1 MKLSVPWSVKGI
13 RPEARETAREAARRS
28 GMSLG
33 EWLNTVILHQAA
45 EDGSDYDDD
54 EVVDSRELT
63 AVNQKLDDLSR
74 KIEHFARKSAKGPE
88 AYAPKPREQDDSG
101 QIAALIDRLDRRLDQ
116 FVSQSRPI
124 ESPPVQPQIHH
135 HMHPAM
141 QPPMQP
147 HPVMQQQPPMPRAMT
162 PQMPPQMNPQPG
174 FQQALPNVPP
184 VRMPPALD
192 LAIAEIA
199 ARQRALNGQ
208 PQLGQQPMAAAPQ
221 RQQAAPAVVQPA
233 PQPVL
238 MPVPQQDLSG
248 LEDQLRKITNQIET
262 LRKPGVE
269 EAINALRA
277 ELGDI
282 AHALTDAMP
291 RQAIDTI
298 ERQIQGLT
306 HRIAEGKQAGVDANQ
321 LTGVEHGLAEVRDAL
336 RTLTPAENLVG
347 FNDAVAGLAHKIDL
361 IVADKNPETLHQLEH
376 AITTL
381 RDMASHVASTDAVT
395 GLAQHVEQ
403 LADRVEHLAAAAS
416 GSDAL
421 NHLEHR
427 ITALADAL
435 AQRSEA
441 GANVPPML
449 ESLVQSLSDK
459 IELIQQ
465 NRGDSLAST
474 HLEDQIV
481 ALVQRL
487 DASDSRL
494 GHLEAVERGLAD
506 LLVHM
511 EELRTNKTSS
521 GLRAEPSP
529 AVDDLKNDMA
539 RTQDALHQVNG
550 TLGTLVDRL
559 SKLES
564 GIRSGPQ
571 PAAAPPMAPPPTPM
585 GHPMGDHA
593 AVPARKRPV
602 SVEEFNE
609 ARQPIGRVVARAV
622 VDPQPAQHFV
632 APQPEPVQQHYEEPR
647 LAQPA
652 QQQFQQPVQRQA
664 PQQQAPEPAPAQK
677 RLPQAHN
684 LPINP
689 DLPPDEPLEPGSGPP
704 KFRANPGAR
713 IAASEAALG
722 GAGPNAAAGKSGF
735 IAAARRAA
743 NAALQTKAERS
754 PPPPVAPLADIME
767 LDDPDAPSLRGKL
780 VKRVKQLFIAAS
792 IVAVTVGAVQ
802 IAGTYFEF
810 GKGSSTKTASRV
822 ADDDLDTGSTPKRA
836 ASPLAPARPSGATSI
851 VSPPLDYTS
860 PSMTQ
865 SMPSLLSPP
874 VMTSRPA
881 TVPAPAAAPIASAD
895 VTGSIPMPNVA
906 RTPVTLPSNA
916 PTASLTDRLP
926 AAIGGNKLRSA
937 AIAGDA
943 AASYEVAVRFAEGRG
958 VPVALDDAAR
968 WFERAAAKGLA
979 PAQFRYASLLEKGQ
993 GVKKDLVTARK
1004 LYLAAAGKGNGKA
1017 MHNLAVLY
1025 AEGADGKPDYVNA
1038 AQWFRKAAQRGVADS
1053 QYNLGVLCARGL
1065 GTEKNAAESYQ
1076 WFSLAAAQGDKESA
1090 KKRDEIATHMDA
1102 ETLAAAQRAVQNFQ
1116 VEPQPQDAIAVAEP
1130 AGGWDGISSAPTAR
1144 PRQVGPLSLGSLQT
1158 SNR

>member
-1 MKLSVPWSVKGI
+1 LSYSTAIVDVSMKLSVPWSVKGI
-13 RPEARETAREAARRS
+13 RPETRETAREAARRS

-45 EDGSDYDDD
+45 DDGSEYDDD
-54 EVVDSRELT
+54 EVVDGRELS

-74 KIEHFARKSAKGPE
+74 RIEHFARKSSGPA
-88 AYAPKPREQDDSG
+88 AYAPKTRNEREPDDSG
-101 QIAALIDRLDRRLDQ
+101 QIAELIDRLDRRLDQ
-116 FVSQSRPI
+116 FVTQSRSI
-124 ESPPVQPQIHH
+124 ASPPIQ
-135 HMHPAM
+135 PAM
-141 QPPMQP
+141 QA
-147 HPVMQQQPPMPRAMT
+147 AMHHMMH
-162 PQMPPQMNPQPG
+162 PQMMPQPG
-174 FQQALPNVPP
+174 YQQVLPNVPP

-192 LAIAEIA
+192 MAVAEIA

-208 PQLGQQPMAAAPQ
+208 PPLGQPPLAAAPQ
-221 RQQAAPAVVQPA
+221 RQQAALAMAQPM
-233 PQPVL
+233 PQPML

-248 LEDQLRKITNQIET
+248 LEDQLRMITNQIET

-282 AHALTDAMP
+282 AQALTEAMP

-306 HRIAEGKQAGVDANQ
+306 HRIAEGRQAGVDAGQ

-381 RDMASHVASTDAVT
+381 RDMASHVASTEAVT
-395 GLAQHVEQ
+395 GLAQHVGQ
-403 LADRVEHLAAAAS
+403 LADRVEHLASAAS

-427 ITALADAL
+427 ISALADAL

-459 IELIQQ
+459 IELLQQ
-465 NRGDSLAST
+465 NRGDSLASS
-474 HLEDQIV
+474 HLENQIV

-511 EELRTNKTSS
+511 EELRTNKNSG
-521 GLRAEPSP
+521 GLRADNSP
-529 AVDDLKNDMA
+529 VVDELKSDMA

-559 SKLES
+559 AKLES
-564 GIRSGPQ
+564 GIRTGSGPQ
-571 PAAAPPMAPPPTPM
+571 PAAAPPMAPPPMP
-585 GHPMGDHA
+585 
-593 AVPARKRPV
+593 VPAEHRAPSMLQGRKRPV

-609 ARQPIGRVVARAV
+609 ARQPIGRVAARAV
-622 VDPQPAQHFV
+622 VDPQPAAPAPV
-632 APQPEPVQQHYEEPR
+632 APRPAPAPVQQHTVEPPVQ
-647 LAQPA
+647 QPV
-652 QQQFQQPVQRQA
+652 QQPVQRQA
-664 PQQQAPEPAPAQK
+664 APQPAPAQK

-722 GAGPNAAAGKSGF
+722 GSGPNAAGGKSGF

-743 NAALQTKAERS
+743 NAALQSKAERS
-754 PPPPVAPLADIME
+754 PPAQPQVKTSADILD
-767 LDDPDAPSLRGKL
+767 LDDPDSPSLRGKL
-780 VKRVKQLFIAAS
+780 MKRVKSLFIAAS
-792 IVAVTVGAVQ
+792 VAAIVVGSFQ
-802 IAGTYFEF
+802 IAGTFFEF
-810 GKGSSTKTASRV
+810 GKGDSTRAASR
-822 ADDDLDTGSTPKRA
+822 ADDDINTASTARPGAPNRVA
-836 ASPLAPARPSGATSI
+836 ANPLAPAKSSGPVPPGSAPTTNA
-851 VSPPLDYTS
+851 PLDYTS
-860 PSMTQ
+860 PA
-865 SMPSLLSPP
+865 MPSLLSPP
-874 VMTSRPA
+874 AMNSRPA
-881 TVPAPAAAPIASAD
+881 APSASIAD
-895 VTGSIPMPNVA
+895 VTGSIPTPSLA
-906 RTPVTLPSNA
+906 RPPVTLPSTA
-916 PTASLTDRLP
+916 PTGPLADRLP
-926 AAIGGNKLRSA
+926 TAIGGNKLRSA
-937 AIAGDA
+937 AVGGDA
-943 AASYEVAVRFAEGRG
+943 GAAYEVAVRFAEGRG
-958 VPVALDDAAR
+958 VPVSLEDAAR
-968 WFERAAAKGLA
+968 WYERAAGKGLA

-993 GVKKDLVTARK
+993 GVKKDLVQARK

-1025 AEGADGKPDYVNA
+1025 AEGADGRPDYVNA
-1038 AQWFRKAAQRGVADS
+1038 AQWFRKAAQRGIADS

-1090 KKRDEIATHMDA
+1090 KKRDEIAVHMDA
-1102 ETLAAAQRAVQNFQ
+1102 ESLAAAQRAVQNFSI
-1116 VEPQPQDAIAVAEP
+1116 EPQPQEATTVAEP
-1130 AGGWDGISSAPTAR
+1130 AGGWDGVTSAPAAK
-1144 PRQVGPLSLGSLQT
+1144 PRQVGPLSLGSLQ
-1158 SNR
+1158 NGYR

>member
-1 MKLSVPWSVKGI
+1 MKLGVPWSVKGI

-45 EDGSDYDDD
+45 EDGSEYDDD
-54 EVVDSRELT
+54 EVVDSRELS

-74 KIEHFARKSAKGPE
+74 RIEQFARKSSGPA

-101 QIAALIDRLDRRLDQ
+101 QIAELINRLDRRLDQ

-124 ESPPVQPQIHH
+124 ESPPMQPAVQPAMHH
-135 HMHPAM
+135 A
-141 QPPMQP
+141 
-147 HPVMQQQPPMPRAMT
+147 
-162 PQMPPQMNPQPG
+162 MPPQMHPQMMQPG
-174 FQQALPNVPP
+174 YQQVLPNVPP

-192 LAIAEIA
+192 MAIAEIT

-208 PQLGQQPMAAAPQ
+208 LPLGQQSLGQQSMTAAPQ
-221 RQQAAPAVVQPA
+221 RQQAAPAMAQPIPQPM

-282 AHALTDAMP
+282 AHTLTDAMP

-336 RTLTPAENLVG
+336 RSLTPAENLVG

-381 RDMASHVASTDAVT
+381 RDMATHVASTEAVT
-395 GLAQHVEQ
+395 GLARHVEQ
-403 LADRVEHLAAAAS
+403 LADRVEHLASAAS

-427 ITALADAL
+427 ISALADAL

-465 NRGDSLAST
+465 NRGDSLASS

-511 EELRTNKTSS
+511 EELRTNKNS
-521 GLRAEPSP
+521 GELRADTSP
-529 AVDDLKNDMA
+529 VVNELKSDMA
-539 RTQDALHQVNG
+539 RTQDALQQVNG

-559 SKLES
+559 ARLES
-564 GIRSGPQ
+564 GIRSGTAPQ
-571 PAAAPPMAPPPTPM
+571 PAAAPPMAPPPMPVLAEHQAPSLAQ
-585 GHPMGDHA
+585 G
-593 AVPARKRPV
+593 RKRPV

-609 ARQPIGRVVARAV
+609 ARQPIGKVVARAV
-622 VDPQPAQHFV
+622 VDPQPASQPPV
-632 APQPEPVQQHYEEPR
+632 APSPAPVQQHYVEPPVQ
-647 LAQPA
+647 QPA
-652 QQQFQQPVQRQA
+652 QRQA
-664 PQQQAPEPAPAQK
+664 PPPPAPEPAPASK

-713 IAASEAALG
+713 IAASDSTRGGSGPHAAG
-722 GAGPNAAAGKSGF
+722 GKSGF

-743 NAALQTKAERS
+743 NAALQSKAERS
-754 PPPPVAPLADIME
+754 PPPAQPQVNTSANILE

-780 VKRVKQLFIAAS
+780 MKRVKSLFIAAS
-792 IVAVTVGAVQ
+792 VAAVVVGSVQ
-802 IAGTYFEF
+802 IAGTFLEF
-810 GKGSSTKTASRV
+810 GKGDGARTTSR
-822 ADDDLDTGSTPKRA
+822 ADDDLKTASTPQRGEPDRVA
-836 ASPLAPARPSGATSI
+836 ADPLAPAAAA
-851 VSPPLDYTS
+851 PLNYTS
-860 PSMTQ
+860 PTL
-865 SMPSLLSPP
+865 PSLLSPP
-874 VMTSRPA
+874 VMNSRPA
-881 TVPAPAAAPIASAD
+881 APSAAAAD
-895 VTGSIPMPNVA
+895 VTGSIPAPNVA
-906 RTPVTLPSNA
+906 RPPVTLPSTA
-916 PTASLTDRLP
+916 PAAPLGDRLP

-943 AASYEVAVRFAEGRG
+943 AAAYEVAVRFAEGRG
-958 VPVALDDAAR
+958 IPVSLEDAAR
-968 WFERAAAKGLA
+968 WYERAASKGLA

-993 GVKKDLVTARK
+993 GVKKDLVQARR

-1025 AEGADGKPDYVNA
+1025 AEGADGRPDYVNA
-1038 AQWFRKAAQRGVADS
+1038 AQWFRKAAQRGIADS

-1065 GTEKNAAESYQ
+1065 GTEKNVAESYQ

-1090 KKRDEIATHMDA
+1090 KKRDEIAAHMDA

-1116 VEPQPQDAIAVAEP
+1116 IEPQPSEAITVSEP
-1130 AGGWDGISSAPTAR
+1130 AGGWDGITNAPTAK
-1144 PRQVGPLSLGSLQT
+1144 PRQVGPLSLGSLQ
-1158 SNR
+1158 NGYR

>member
-1 MKLSVPWSVKGI
+1 MKLGVPWSVKGI

-45 EDGSDYDDD
+45 EDGSEYDDD
-54 EVVDSRELT
+54 EVVDGRELS

-74 KIEHFARKSAKGPE
+74 RIEQFARKSSKGPE

-101 QIAALIDRLDRRLDQ
+101 QIAELINRLDRRLDQ

-124 ESPPVQPQIHH
+124 ESPPMQPAIQ
-135 HMHPAM
+135 PAM
-141 QPPMQP
+141 
-147 HPVMQQQPPMPRAMT
+147 HHT
-162 PQMPPQMNPQPG
+162 MPPQMHPQMMQPG
-174 FQQALPNVPP
+174 YQQVLPNVPP

-192 LAIAEIA
+192 MAIAEIA

-208 PQLGQQPMAAAPQ
+208 PPLGQQSLGQQSMAAAPQ
-221 RQQAAPAVVQPA
+221 RQQAAPAMAQPIPQPM

-321 LTGVEHGLAEVRDAL
+321 LTGVELGLAEVRDAL

-381 RDMASHVASTDAVT
+381 RDMATHVASTEAVT

-403 LADRVEHLAAAAS
+403 LADRVEHLASAAS

-427 ITALADAL
+427 IAALADAL

-465 NRGDSLAST
+465 NRGDSLASS

-511 EELRTNKTSS
+511 EELRTNRNGG
-521 GLRAEPSP
+521 GLRADTSP
-529 AVDDLKNDMA
+529 VVNELKSDMA

-559 SKLES
+559 AKLES
-564 GIRSGPQ
+564 GIRSGAAPQ
-571 PAAAPPMAPPPTPM
+571 PAAAPPMAPPPMPM
-585 GHPMGDHA
+585 SMPADHQA
-593 AVPARKRPV
+593 SMSQGRKRPV

-609 ARQPIGRVVARAV
+609 ARQPIGKVVARAV
-622 VDPQPAQHFV
+622 VDPQPASQPPV
-632 APQPEPVQQHYEEPR
+632 APPPAPVHQPYIEPQAP
-647 LAQPA
+647 
-652 QQQFQQPVQRQA
+652 QQFQQPVQRQA
-664 PQQQAPEPAPAQK
+664 PPPPAAEPAPASK

-713 IAASEAALG
+713 IAASDSARGGSGPHAAS
-722 GAGPNAAAGKSGF
+722 GKSGF

-743 NAALQTKAERS
+743 NAALQSKAERS
-754 PPPPVAPLADIME
+754 PPPPPPPVPTQPPADILE

-780 VKRVKQLFIAAS
+780 MKRVKSLFIAAS
-792 IVAVTVGAVQ
+792 LAAVVIGSVQ
-802 IAGTYFEF
+802 IAGTFLEF
-810 GKGSSTKTASRV
+810 GKSDGAKTVSR
-822 ADDDLDTGSTPKRA
+822 ADDDLQTASTPQSGEPDQVA
-836 ASPLAPARPSGATSI
+836 ADPLAPAAAQ
-851 VSPPLDYTS
+851 LNYTS
-860 PSMTQ
+860 PTL
-865 SMPSLLSPP
+865 PSLLSPP
-874 VMTSRPA
+874 VMNSRPA
-881 TVPAPAAAPIASAD
+881 APNPAVAD
-895 VTGSIPMPNVA
+895 VTGSIPTPSLA
-906 RTPVTLPSNA
+906 RPPVTLPSTA
-916 PTASLTDRLP
+916 PTAPLGERLP

-943 AASYEVAVRFAEGRG
+943 GAAYEVAVRFAEGRG
-958 VPVALDDAAR
+958 IPVSLEDAAR
-968 WFERAAAKGLA
+968 WYERAASKGLA

-993 GVKKDLVTARK
+993 GVKKDLVQARR

-1025 AEGADGKPDYVNA
+1025 AEGADGRPDYVNA
-1038 AQWFRKAAQRGVADS
+1038 AQWFRKAAQRGIADS

-1065 GTEKNAAESYQ
+1065 GTEKNIAESYQ

-1102 ETLAAAQRAVQNFQ
+1102 ETLAAAQRAVQNFKI
-1116 VEPQPQDAIAVAEP
+1116 EPQPFEATSVSEP
-1130 AGGWDGISSAPTAR
+1130 AGGWDGVTSAPTAK
-1144 PRQVGPLSLGSLQT
+1144 PRQVGPLSLGSLQ
-1158 SNR
+1158 NGYR

>member
-13 RPEARETAREAARRS
+13 RPEVRESAREAARRS
-28 GMSLG
+28 GMSLS
-33 EWLNTVILHQAA
+33 EWLNTVIINQAA
-45 EDGSDYDDD
+45 EDGSEYDDD
-54 EVVDSRELT
+54 EVVDGRELSS
-63 AVNQKLDDLSR
+63 VNQKLDDLSR
-74 KIEHFARKSAKGPE
+74 RIEQFARKGSKGPE

-101 QIAALIDRLDRRLDQ
+101 QIAELINRLDRRLDQ
-116 FVSQSRPI
+116 FVSQSRSI
-124 ESPPVQPQIHH
+124 ASPPLQ
-135 HMHPAM
+135 PAM
-141 QPPMQP
+141 QA
-147 HPVMQQQPPMPRAMT
+147 AMHHMMH
-162 PQMPPQMNPQPG
+162 PQMMPQQG
-174 FQQALPNVPP
+174 YQQVLPNVPP

-192 LAIAEIA
+192 MAVAEIA

-208 PQLGQQPMAAAPQ
+208 PPLAAAQQP
-221 RQQAAPAVVQPA
+221 QQAMQ
-233 PQPVL
+233 PQPML

-248 LEDQLRKITNQIET
+248 LEDQLRMITNQIET

-282 AHALTDAMP
+282 AQALTEAMP

-381 RDMASHVASTDAVT
+381 RDMASHVASTEAVT

-403 LADRVEHLAAAAS
+403 LADRVEHLASAAS

-427 ITALADAL
+427 IAALADAL
-435 AQRSEA
+435 AQRSES

-511 EELRTNKTSS
+511 EELRTNKNSG
-521 GLRAEPSP
+521 GLRADASP
-529 AVDDLKNDMA
+529 VVDELKSDMA

-559 SKLES
+559 ARLES
-564 GIRSGPQ
+564 GMRGPGPT
-571 PAAAPPMAPPPTPM
+571 PAAAPPMAPPPMPM
-585 GHPMGDHA
+585 PMPMPTEHQASMPQG
-593 AVPARKRPV
+593 RKRPV

-609 ARQPIGRVVARAV
+609 ARQPIGRVAARAV
-622 VDPQPAQHFV
+622 VDPQPAAQPPIAPPPAAVHQPYV
-632 APQPEPVQQHYEEPR
+632 EPQIQQQAPQQV
-647 LAQPA
+647 
-652 QQQFQQPVQRQA
+652 QQPVQRQA
-664 PQQQAPEPAPAQK
+664 PPPEPAPK

-722 GAGPNAAAGKSGF
+722 GSGPTTAAGKSGF

-743 NAALQTKAERS
+743 NAALQSKAERPSS
-754 PPPPVAPLADIME
+754 PPPMQPPADVLE
-767 LDDPDAPSLRGKL
+767 LDDPDQPSLRGKL
-780 VKRVKQLFIAAS
+780 MKRVKQMFVAAS
-792 IVAVTVGAVQ
+792 VAAIVIGSIQ
-802 IAGTYFEF
+802 IAGNFFEF
-810 GKGSSTKTASRV
+810 GKGDSTKTALR
-822 ADDDLDTGSTPKRA
+822 ADDDLKTASTVKPNAAERVA
-836 ASPLAPARPSGATSI
+836 ASPLAPAKPS
-851 VSPPLDYTS
+851 SPMPLGPAPIDYTS
-860 PSMTQ
+860 PT
-865 SMPSLLSPP
+865 MPSLLSPP
-874 VMTSRPA
+874 AMTTRPAAPPA
-881 TVPAPAAAPIASAD
+881 TVAD
-895 VTGSIPMPNVA
+895 VTGSIPTPNLA
-906 RTPVTLPSNA
+906 RPPVTLPSTA
-916 PTASLTDRLP
+916 PTAPLGDRLP
-926 AAIGGNKLRSA
+926 TAIGGNKLRSA
-937 AIAGDA
+937 AVAGDA
-943 AASYEVAVRFAEGRG
+943 GAAYEVAVRFAEGRG
-958 VPVALDDAAR
+958 VPVSLEDAAR
-968 WFERAAAKGLA
+968 WYERASSKGLA

-993 GVKKDLVTARK
+993 GVKKDLVQARK

-1025 AEGADGKPDYVNA
+1025 AEGADGRPDYVNA
-1038 AQWFRKAAQRGVADS
+1038 AQWFRKAAQRGIADS

-1065 GTEKNAAESYQ
+1065 GTEKNTAESYQ

-1102 ETLAAAQRAVQNFQ
+1102 ETLAAAQRAVQNFSI
-1116 VEPQPQDAIAVAEP
+1116 EPQPQDATTVAEP
-1130 AGGWDGISSAPTAR
+1130 VGGWDGVTSAPAPK
-1144 PRQVGPLSLGSLQT
+1144 PRQVGPLSLGSLQ
-1158 SNR
+1158 NRYR

>member
-1 MKLSVPWSVKGI
+1 MKLGVPWSVKGI
-13 RPEARETAREAARRS
+13 RPEVRESAREAARRS
-28 GMSLG
+28 GMSLSQ
-33 EWLNTVILHQAA
+33 WLNTVIMHQAS
-45 EDGSDYDDD
+45 EDDSEYDDD
-54 EVVDSRELT
+54 EAVDGRELS
-63 AVNQKLDDLSR
+63 AVNQKLDELSR
-74 KIEHFARKSAKGPE
+74 RIEQFARQSNNEARKGPE
-88 AYAPKPREQDDSG
+88 AYAPKAREQDESG

-116 FVSQSRPI
+116 FVSQSRPVV
-124 ESPPVQPQIHH
+124 SPPTQP
-135 HMHPAM
+135 MM
-141 QPPMQP
+141 QPVPQ
-147 HPVMQQQPPMPRAMT
+147 PVMQPAPQPVVQQPVPQHQMH
-162 PQMPPQMNPQPG
+162 PQMMPQPG
-174 FQQALPNVPP
+174 YQQVLPNVPP

-192 LAIAEIA
+192 MAIAEIA

-208 PQLGQQPMAAAPQ
+208 PSQAQQPMAAPQ
-221 RQQAAPAVVQPA
+221 RQQAAAFEQPA

-248 LEDQLRKITNQIET
+248 LEDQLRKITSQIET

-381 RDMASHVASTDAVT
+381 RDMASHVASTEAVT

-427 ITALADAL
+427 ISALADAL

-465 NRGDSLAST
+465 NRNDSFTPS

-511 EELRTNKTSS
+511 EELRANKNSS

-529 AVDDLKNDMA
+529 VVDELKSDMA
-539 RTQDALHQVNG
+539 RTQDALQQVNG

-559 SKLES
+559 ARLES
-564 GIRSGPQ
+564 GMRTAGPA
-571 PAAAPPMAPPPTPM
+571 PAAAPPVAPPPTPIPVAYDAP
-585 GHPMGDHA
+585 PMS
-593 AVPARKRPV
+593 PQMPPRKRPV

-609 ARQPIGRVVARAV
+609 ARQPIGKVAARAI
-622 VDPQPAQHFV
+622 VDSQPAAQQPA
-632 APQPEPVQQHYEEPR
+632 APVHQPYVEPPA
-647 LAQPA
+647 AQP
-652 QQQFQQPVQRQA
+652 PVQRQA
-664 PQQQAPEPAPAQK
+664 QPQPAPEPAPK

-713 IAASEAALG
+713 IATSEAALG
-722 GAGPNAAAGKSGF
+722 VSGANAGGGKSGF

-743 NAALQTKAERS
+743 NAALQSKADRS
-754 PPPPVAPLADIME
+754 PPPAQAPADVME
-767 LDDPDAPSLRGKL
+767 LDDPDQPSLRGKL
-780 VKRVKQLFIAAS
+780 MKRVKSLFIAAS
-792 IVAVTVGAVQ
+792 VAAIVVGAVQ
-802 IAGTYFEF
+802 IAGNFFEF
-810 GKGSSTKTASRV
+810 GRGNGDKVASRNADDNLSTASTARQAAPATAN
-822 ADDDLDTGSTPKRA
+822 AD
-836 ASPLAPARPSGATSI
+836 PLAPATPATLVPSNPAGNYAT
-851 VSPPLDYTS
+851 PA
-860 PSMTQ
+860 
-865 SMPSLLSPP
+865 MPSLLSPP
-874 VMTSRPA
+874 AMTSRPA
-881 TVPAPAAAPIASAD
+881 TTQAPSPTAPANTIAD
-895 VTGSIPMPNVA
+895 VTGSIPAPGAA
-906 RTPVTLPSNA
+906 RPPVTLPSNA
-916 PTASLTDRLP
+916 PAASLGNNLP
-926 AAIGGNKLRSA
+926 ASIGGNKLRSA
-937 AIAGDA
+937 AVAGDA
-943 AASYEVAVRFAEGRG
+943 AAAYEVAVRFAEGRG
-958 VPVALDDAAR
+958 VPVNLEEAAR
-968 WFERAAAKGLA
+968 WFERASSKGLA

-993 GVKKDLVTARK
+993 GVKKDLAQARK

-1025 AEGADGKPDYVNA
+1025 AEGGEGKPDYVNA
-1038 AQWFRKAAQRGVADS
+1038 AQWFRKAAQRGIADS

-1065 GTEKNAAESYQ
+1065 GTEKNPTESYQ
-1076 WFSLAAAQGDKESA
+1076 WFALAANQGDKESA
-1090 KKRDEIATHMDA
+1090 KKRDEIGSHLDA
-1102 ETLAAAQRAVQNFQ
+1102 ESLALAQSNVQNFRT
-1116 VEPQPQDAIAVAEP
+1116 EPQPQEAIAVAEP
-1130 AGGWDGISSAPTAR
+1130 AGGWDGVTSAPPSK

-1158 SNR
+1158 SRQAAR

>member
-1 MKLSVPWSVKGI
+1 MKLGVPWSVKGI
-13 RPEARETAREAARRS
+13 RPEVRESAREAARRS
-28 GMSLG
+28 GMSLS

-45 EDGSDYDDD
+45 EDDSEYDD
-54 EVVDSRELT
+54 EVVDGRELS

-74 KIEHFARKSAKGPE
+74 RIEHFARKSSKGPE

-101 QIAALIDRLDRRLDQ
+101 QIAELINRLDRRLDQ
-116 FVSQSRPI
+116 FVSQSQSVA
-124 ESPPVQPQIHH
+124 SPPLQ
-135 HMHPAM
+135 PAM
-141 QPPMQP
+141 QA
-147 HPVMQQQPPMPRAMT
+147 AMHHMMH
-162 PQMPPQMNPQPG
+162 PQMMPQQAMPQPAY
-174 FQQALPNVPP
+174 QPVLPNVPP

-192 LAIAEIA
+192 MAIAEIA

-208 PQLGQQPMAAAPQ
+208 PPLGQQSMAAAPQ
-221 RQQAAPAVVQPA
+221 HQQAAPAMAQPSQQPM

-248 LEDQLRKITNQIET
+248 LEDQLRMITNQIET

-282 AHALTDAMP
+282 AQALTEAMP

-306 HRIAEGKQAGVDANQ
+306 HRIAEGKQAGVDAGQ
-321 LTGVEHGLAEVRDAL
+321 LTGVEHGLAEVRDVL

-381 RDMASHVASTDAVT
+381 RDMASHVASTEAVT

-403 LADRVEHLAAAAS
+403 LADRVEHLASAAS

-427 ITALADAL
+427 ISALADAL

-441 GANVPPML
+441 GATVPPML

-465 NRGDSLAST
+465 NRGDSFASN

-511 EELRTNKTSS
+511 EELRANKNSG
-521 GLRAEPSP
+521 GLRADTSP
-529 AVDDLKNDMA
+529 VVDELKNDMA

-559 SKLES
+559 ARLES
-564 GIRSGPQ
+564 GIRTGSGPQ
-571 PAAAPPMAPPPTPM
+571 PAAAPPMAPPPMP
-585 GHPMGDHA
+585 
-593 AVPARKRPV
+593 VPAEHHAPSIAPGMPQGRKRPV

-609 ARQPIGRVVARAV
+609 ARQPIGRVAARAV
-622 VDPQPAQHFV
+622 VDPQPAAQPHAPV
-632 APQPEPVQQHYEEPR
+632 HQPYVEPHVAQQAPQHVQQ
-647 LAQPA
+647 PA
-652 QQQFQQPVQRQA
+652 QRQA
-664 PQQQAPEPAPAQK
+664 PPAPEPVPAPK

-713 IAASEAALG
+713 IATSEAALG
-722 GAGPNAAAGKSGF
+722 GATPNAAGGKSGF

-743 NAALQTKAERS
+743 NAALQSKAERS
-754 PPPPVAPLADIME
+754 PPPPAQPPADILE
-767 LDDPDAPSLRGKL
+767 LDDPDQPSLRGKL
-780 VKRVKQLFIAAS
+780 IKRVKQMFVAAS
-792 IVAVTVGAVQ
+792 VAAVVVGSVQ
-802 IAGTYFEF
+802 IAGNFFEF
-810 GKGSSTKTASRV
+810 GKGDSARTASR
-822 ADDDLDTGSTPKRA
+822 ADDDINTASTAKPATNVRFA
-836 ASPLAPARPSGATSI
+836 ANPLEPAKPAKPAETASADYMSP
-851 VSPPLDYTS
+851 V
-860 PSMTQ
+860 
-865 SMPSLLSPP
+865 MPSLLSPP
-874 VMTSRPA
+874 AMTA
-881 TVPAPAAAPIASAD
+881 QAAAPSASIAD
-895 VTGSIPMPNVA
+895 VTGSIPTPNLA
-906 RTPVTLPSNA
+906 RPPLTLPSTA
-916 PTASLTDRLP
+916 PAAPMGDRLP

-937 AIAGDA
+937 AVAGDA
-943 AASYEVAVRFAEGRG
+943 GAAYEVAVRFADGRG
-958 VPVALDDAAR
+958 VPVSLEDAAR
-968 WFERAAAKGLA
+968 WFERAASKGLA

-993 GVKKDLVTARK
+993 GVKKDLVQARK

-1025 AEGADGKPDYVNA
+1025 AEGAEGKPDYVNA

-1102 ETLAAAQRAVQNFQ
+1102 ESLAAAQRAVQNFSI
-1116 VEPQPQDAIAVAEP
+1116 EAQPQDATTVAEP
-1130 AGGWDGISSAPTAR
+1130 AGGWDGVTSAPAPK
-1144 PRQVGPLSLGSLQT
+1144 PRQVGPLSLGSLQ
-1158 SNR
+1158 NRYR

>member
-45 EDGSDYDDD
+45 EDGSEYDDD
-54 EVVDSRELT
+54 EVVDSRELS

-74 KIEHFARKSAKGPE
+74 RIEQFARKSSKGPE

-101 QIAALIDRLDRRLDQ
+101 QIAELINRLDRRLDQ
-116 FVSQSRPI
+116 FVSQSRSI
-124 ESPPVQPQIHH
+124 ESPPMQ
-135 HMHPAM
+135 PAM
-141 QPPMQP
+141 QP
-147 HPVMQQQPPMPRAMT
+147 VMHHAAPQQMH
-162 PQMPPQMNPQPG
+162 PQMMPQPG
-174 FQQALPNVPP
+174 FQQILPNVPP

-192 LAIAEIA
+192 MAIAEIT

-208 PQLGQQPMAAAPQ
+208 PPLGQQSMVGAPQ
-221 RQQAAPAVVQPA
+221 RQQASPAVVQPMA
-233 PQPVL
+233 QPMPQPVL

-321 LTGVEHGLAEVRDAL
+321 LTGVEQGLAEVRDAL

-381 RDMASHVASTDAVT
+381 RDMAAHVASTEAVT

-427 ITALADAL
+427 ISALADAL

-465 NRGDSLAST
+465 NRGDSLASS

-511 EELRTNKTSS
+511 EELRTNKNGG
-521 GLRAEPSP
+521 GLRADTSP
-529 AVDDLKNDMA
+529 VVNELKSDMA

-559 SKLES
+559 AKLES
-564 GIRSGPQ
+564 GIRSGAAPA
-571 PAAAPPMAPPPTPM
+571 PAAAPPMAPPPMPM
-585 GHPMGDHA
+585 PSDHQA
-593 AVPARKRPV
+593 SMPQGRKRPV

-609 ARQPIGRVVARAV
+609 ARQPIGKVAARAV
-622 VDPQPAQHFV
+622 VDPQPAS
-632 APQPEPVQQHYEEPR
+632 QPPGAQPPAPVQHHYVEP
-647 LAQPA
+647 
-652 QQQFQQPVQRQA
+652 QA
-664 PQQQAPEPAPAQK
+664 PQQVHQPVPRQAPPPPAPEPAPTSK

-713 IAASEAALG
+713 IAASDATRGSSAPHAAG
-722 GAGPNAAAGKSGF
+722 GKSGF

-743 NAALQTKAERS
+743 NAALQSKPERS
-754 PPPPVAPLADIME
+754 PTPVPVQPPADILE
-767 LDDPDAPSLRGKL
+767 LDDPNSPSLRGKL
-780 VKRVKQLFIAAS
+780 MKRVKSLFIAAS
-792 IVAVTVGAVQ
+792 LAAVVIGSVQ
-802 IAGTYFEF
+802 IAGTFLEF
-810 GKGSSTKTASRV
+810 GKSDGAKTASR
-822 ADDDLDTGSTPKRA
+822 ADDDLKTASASQPSEPDPVA
-836 ASPLAPARPSGATSI
+836 ADPLAPAAAA
-851 VSPPLDYTS
+851 PLNYTS
-860 PSMTQ
+860 PTL
-865 SMPSLLSPP
+865 PSLLNPP
-874 VMTSRPA
+874 VMNSRPA
-881 TVPAPAAAPIASAD
+881 TRNAAAAD
-895 VTGSIPMPNVA
+895 VTGSIPSPTSV
-906 RTPVTLPSNA
+906 RPPVTLPSTA
-916 PTASLTDRLP
+916 PTAPLGDRLP
-926 AAIGGNKLRSA
+926 TAIGGNKLRSA
-937 AIAGDA
+937 AIAGDTGA
-943 AASYEVAVRFAEGRG
+943 AYEVAVRFAEGRG
-958 VPVALDDAAR
+958 VPISLEDAAR
-968 WFERAAAKGLA
+968 WYERAASKGLA
-979 PAQFRYASLLEKGQ
+979 PAQFRYASMLEKGQ
-993 GVKKDLVTARK
+993 GVKKDVAQARK
-1004 LYLAAAGKGNGKA
+1004 FYLAAAGKGNGKA

-1025 AEGADGKPDYVNA
+1025 AEGVDGRPDYVNA

-1102 ETLAAAQRAVQNFQ
+1102 ETLAAAQRAVQNFHI
-1116 VEPQPQDAIAVAEP
+1116 EPQPSDAISVPEP
-1130 AGGWDGISSAPTAR
+1130 AGGWDGTTNAPTAK
-1144 PRQVGPLSLGSLQT
+1144 PRQVGPLSLGSLQ
-1158 SNR
+1158 NGYR

>member
-13 RPEARETAREAARRS
+13 RPEVRESAREAARRS
-28 GMSLG
+28 GMSLS
-33 EWLNTVILHQAA
+33 EWLNTVIINQAA

-54 EVVDSRELT
+54 EVVDGRELSS
-63 AVNQKLDDLSR
+63 VNQKLDDLSR
-74 KIEHFARKSAKGPE
+74 RIEQFARKGSKGPE

-101 QIAALIDRLDRRLDQ
+101 QIAELINRLDRRLDQ
-116 FVSQSRPI
+116 FVSQSRSI
-124 ESPPVQPQIHH
+124 ASPPIQ
-135 HMHPAM
+135 PAM
-141 QPPMQP
+141 QAAMHHMMHP
-147 HPVMQQQPPMPRAMT
+147 HMMPQQ
-162 PQMPPQMNPQPG
+162 G
-174 FQQALPNVPP
+174 YQQVLPNVPP

-192 LAIAEIA
+192 MAVAEIA

-208 PQLGQQPMAAAPQ
+208 PPLGQPPLAAAQ
-221 RQQAAPAVVQPA
+221 QHQQAAPLQ
-233 PQPVL
+233 PQPML

-248 LEDQLRKITNQIET
+248 LEDQLRMITNQIET

-282 AHALTDAMP
+282 AQALTEAMP

-306 HRIAEGKQAGVDANQ
+306 HRIAEGKQAGVDVNQ

-347 FNDAVAGLAHKIDL
+347 FNEAVAGLAHKIDL

-381 RDMASHVASTDAVT
+381 RDMASHVASTEAVT

-403 LADRVEHLAAAAS
+403 LADRVEHLASAAS

-427 ITALADAL
+427 ISALADAL

-465 NRGDSLAST
+465 NRGDSPASS
-474 HLEDQIV
+474 HLEDHIV

-506 LLVHM
+506 LLVQM
-511 EELRTNKTSS
+511 EELRTNKNSG
-521 GLRAEPSP
+521 GLRADASP
-529 AVDDLKNDMA
+529 VVDELKNDMA

-559 SKLES
+559 AKLES
-564 GIRSGPQ
+564 GIRTGSGPQ
-571 PAAAPPMAPPPTPM
+571 PAAAPPTAPPPMPM
-585 GHPMGDHA
+585 
-593 AVPARKRPV
+593 PAEHQAPSLQQSMPHGRKRPV

-609 ARQPIGRVVARAV
+609 ARQPIGRVAARAV
-622 VDPQPAQHFV
+622 VDPQPAAQPPV
-632 APQPEPVQQHYEEPR
+632 APPPAAVHQPYVEPQALQQV
-647 LAQPA
+647 
-652 QQQFQQPVQRQA
+652 QQPVQRQA
-664 PQQQAPEPAPAQK
+664 PPAPEPAPK

-722 GAGPNAAAGKSGF
+722 GSGPAAGGKSGF

-743 NAALQTKAERS
+743 NAALQSKAERS
-754 PPPPVAPLADIME
+754 PPPPTQPPADALE
-767 LDDPDAPSLRGKL
+767 LEDPDSPSLRGKL
-780 VKRVKQLFIAAS
+780 MKRVKQMFVAAS
-792 IVAVTVGAVQ
+792 VAAIVIGSIQ

-810 GKGSSTKTASRV
+810 GKSDDAKTARRADDDIKTASTVKPGAADRV
-822 ADDDLDTGSTPKRA
+822 AA
-836 ASPLAPARPSGATSI
+836 NPLAPAKSSGPVPPGPA
-851 VSPPLDYTS
+851 PLDYTS
-860 PSMTQ
+860 PSM
-865 SMPSLLSPP
+865 PSLLSPP
-874 VMTSRPA
+874 AMTSRPA
-881 TVPAPAAAPIASAD
+881 APPAAVAD
-895 VTGSIPMPNVA
+895 VTGSIPTPNLA
-906 RTPVTLPSNA
+906 RPPVTLPSTA
-916 PTASLTDRLP
+916 PTAPLGERLP
-926 AAIGGNKLRSA
+926 TAIGGNKLRSA
-937 AIAGDA
+937 AVAGDA
-943 AASYEVAVRFAEGRG
+943 AAAYEVAVRFAEGRG
-958 VPVALDDAAR
+958 VPVSLEEAAR
-968 WFERAAAKGLA
+968 WYERAASKGLA

-993 GVKKDLVTARK
+993 GVKKDLVQARK

-1025 AEGADGKPDYVNA
+1025 AEGAEGRPDYVNA
-1038 AQWFRKAAQRGVADS
+1038 AQWFRKAAQRGIADS

-1102 ETLAAAQRAVQNFQ
+1102 ETLAAAQRAVQNFS
-1116 VEPQPQDAIAVAEP
+1116 VEPQPQEATTVAEP
-1130 AGGWDGISSAPTAR
+1130 VGGWDGVTSAPAPK
-1144 PRQVGPLSLGSLQT
+1144 PRQVGPLSLGSLQ
-1158 SNR
+1158 NGYR